1 MEKNTQNAKDGQGD
15 DVALAKVKEII
26 GKQLSKKP
34 EIIKITDRIV
44 EDLGADSLDIVEM
57 LMTLEEDFGI
67 QISDD
72 DAMNIK
78 TVGDLVN
85 YLNENNA

>member
-1 MEKNTQNAKDGQGD
+1 MEKNIQNAKNEHGD
-15 DVALAKVKEII
+15 DAALVKVKELI
-26 GKQLSKKP
+26 GKQLNKKP
-34 EIIKITDRIV
+34 EVIKVTDRIV

-78 TVGDLVN
+78 TVGDLVE
-85 YLNENNA
+85 YLNKNNA